1 MDIALCQWANLASV
15 PYAHQSDGDL
25 ELIQIDQKRMLQM
38 VTWMSLEGSMW
49 DVELLRLNYQGRKHQ
64 VIKTNNNKR

>member
-1 MDIALCQWANLASV
+1 MGVALCQCANRVSA
-15 PYAHQSDGDL
+15 PYAHQSDENL
-25 ELIQIDQKRMLQM
+25 ELIQIVRKRMLQM

>member
-1 MDIALCQWANLASV
+1 MDIALCQWANLVSV

-38 VTWMSLEGSMW
+38 VVRLSLEDLM
-49 DVELLRLNYQGRKHQ
+49 RNC
-64 VIKTNNNKR
+64 